1 MKTDNETKKRI
12 RANALRLFAER
23 SFDEVTL
30 SEICEKSG
38 VNKQTFYYYF
48 KSKDDLLDCY
58 YNITYQ
64 LQTADLS
71 TILTADS
78 YVEQLWLLNRP
89 MISFIE
95 NAGITILRQIF
106 IKNLTNN
113 IGAFS
118 FSPERKQLLQLQKQI
133 IEKGQACGQFHSK
146 IDAGYL
152 AFLFFQMLIAS
163 ATLWSMSGGEFSFE
177 DHLRYFYEQAFDVD
191 EKYRKMNGYKAHF
204 MCWDE

>member
-12 RANALRLFAER
+12 RANALSLFAEKP
-23 SFDEVTL
+23 FEEVTL
-30 SEICEKSG
+30 NDICEKSG

-48 KSKDDLLDCY
+48 KSKDDLLDGY

-64 LQTADLS
+64 LKTADLS

-89 MISFIE
+89 MIDFIE
-95 NAGITILRQIF
+95 NAGITILRQVF
-106 IKNLTNN
+106 IKNINKK
-113 IGAFS
+113 IGTFS

-146 IDAGYL
+146 VDAGYL
-152 AFLFFQMLIAS
+152 AFLFFQMLMAS
-163 ATLWSMSGGEFSFE
+163 AIFLSMSGGEFSFK
-177 DHLRYFYEQAFDVD
+177 DHLRYSYEQAFDVD
-191 EKYRKMNGYKAHF
+191 EKYRKMSGFQAHYPF
-204 MCWDE
+204 LE